1 MLSKSYQEKGGY
13 YDMRHKKILS
23 FEELK
28 KERQFARELEKC
40 GIKKFFIFTNGCFD
54 LFHSGHASLLSAM
67 KNCCSLNSKLV
78 VGINS
83 DSSVKSL
90 KGEGRPV
97 LSAKQRAYTVA
108 CHEAVDY
115 VFIFNTKTVSKQL
128 RELQP
133 DFWCKGGDYDEA
145 SLNKS
150 ELKSKGSAILKV
162 IPFVDNISS
171 TDIIKKIKTI
181 SSS

>member
-1 MLSKSYQEKGGY
+1 MK
-13 YDMRHKKILS
+13 HTKILS
-23 FEELK
+23 FEVVK
-28 KERQFARELEKC
+28 RERLFARELEKC

-54 LFHSGHASLLSAM
+54 FFHAGHASLLNTM

-78 VGINS
+78 VGVNG

-90 KGEGRPV
+90 KGEGRPI

-115 VFIFNTKTVSKQL
+115 VFIFNTKTVAKQL
-128 RELQP
+128 KELQP
-133 DFWCKGGDYDEA
+133 DFWCKGGDYDET

-150 ELKSKGSAILKV
+150 ELRAKGSCILKV
-162 IPFVDNISS
+162 VPFVENVSTTNIVN
-171 TDIIKKIKTI
+171 KIKNG
-181 SSS
+181 